1 MMRGYT
7 PVQSS
12 PALIKIS
19 QRPPAKPS
27 ATPGFSQA
35 CRSLLQDDR
44 LAIPQQGGDL
54 NNFNRLHLKLP
65 DPAHPVLL
73 DPLDQRI
80 QNHNSMDIY
89 EEKLRKIL
97 LHSCI
102 TAVIGVVLS
111 QVRLWIFRDL
121 RELFL

>member
-1 MMRGYT
+1 MTQGYT

-19 QRPPAKPS
+19 QGPPANPS

-35 CRSLLQDDR
+35 CRSLQDDR
-44 LAIPQQGGDL
+44 LAIPQLGGDL

-73 DPLDQRI
+73 DPLDQKI

-89 EEKLRKIL
+89 EE
-97 LHSCI
+97 SCEKFCSI
-102 TAVIGVVLS
+102 IG
-111 QVRLWIFRDL
+111 
-121 RELFL
+121 